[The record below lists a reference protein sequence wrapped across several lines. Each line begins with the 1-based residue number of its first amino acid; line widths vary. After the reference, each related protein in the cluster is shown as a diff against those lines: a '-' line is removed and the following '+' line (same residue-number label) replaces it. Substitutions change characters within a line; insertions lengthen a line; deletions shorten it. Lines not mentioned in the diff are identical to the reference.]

1 MGKPHVKGGV
11 WECRGGG
18 NIAKP
23 LRYGVTKKAAAET
36 VMLPVVVVGSAP
48 EIMQDELCASRS
60 NAPRVPW
67 SLL

>member
-1 MGKPHVKGGV
+1 MLRVV
-11 WECRGGG
+11 CGGG
-18 NIAKP
+18 SNIAKP
-23 LRYGVTKKAAAET
+23 LRCGVTKKAAAET
-36 VMLPVVVVGSAP
+36 VMLPVVVVVVGAAP